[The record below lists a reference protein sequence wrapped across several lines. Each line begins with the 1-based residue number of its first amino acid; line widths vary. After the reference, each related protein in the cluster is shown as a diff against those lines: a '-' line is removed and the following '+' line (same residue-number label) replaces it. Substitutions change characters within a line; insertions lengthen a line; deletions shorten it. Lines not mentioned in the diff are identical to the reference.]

1 MNYSFKIKQGEFD
14 SRIVCIPAFADIT
27 LDGEEKTAEKKDELK
42 NDSLD
47 TNLFVSK
54 NAEIPA
60 TKNEK
65 LQKGNKISANDF
77 SKIQELGEV
86 VSQNQNANEISESI
100 DFKNAD
106 TILKN
111 DKKIKELAGENLE
124 NSDFVFAKNSEEVSN
139 LSLGEKSFD
148 NSNFNFKNQ
157 NQNNS
162 KNEDVTKQF
171 NDGALISL
179 KKLQEENVNVLIL
192 KERSPSCGYKK
203 IYDGTFSK
211 TIIDGNGV
219 FASLALKNGFTI
231 YTESDIENIIKK
243 NG

>member
-1 MNYSFKIKQGEFD
+1 MKVGVSACLVGKNTKYDGGNNYNKYVIEY
-14 SRIVCIPAFADIT
+14 
-27 LDGEEKTAEKKDELK
+27 LKDK
-42 NDSLD
+42 
-47 TNLFVSK
+47 
-54 NAEIPA
+54 
-60 TKNEK
+60 
-65 LQKGNKISANDF
+65 
-77 SKIQELGEV
+77 EV
-86 VSQNQNANEISESI
+86 VLICPEVFGGLPTPRIPSEQ
-100 DFKNAD
+100 
-106 TILKN
+106 LN
-111 DKKIKELAGENLE
+111 DKVI
-124 NSDFVFAKNSEEVSN
+124 
-139 LSLGEKSFD
+139 
-148 NSNFNFKNQ
+148 
-157 NQNNS
+157 NS

>member
-1 MNYSFKIKQGEFD
+1 MDIICRERSCVFNKGFSCTSKTILIGDKINCTDYQ
-14 SRIVCIPAFADIT
+14 
-27 LDGEEKTAEKKDELK
+27 KKDELK

-111 DKKIKELAGENLE
+111 DKKIKELAGDNLE
-124 NSDFVFAKNSEEVSN
+124 NSDFVFANNSEEVSN

-162 KNEDVTKQF
+162 KNESKISIKDLRTEISEELNRHVKSID
-171 NDGALISL
+171 NALQRVKRKLERYLEIREIS
-179 KKLQEENVNVLIL
+179 
-192 KERSPSCGYKK
+192 
-203 IYDGTFSK
+203 F
-211 TIIDGNGV
+211 
-219 FASLALKNGFTI
+219 
-231 YTESDIENIIKK
+231 
-243 NG
+243 

>member
-1 MNYSFKIKQGEFD
+1 MKVGVSACLVGKNTKYDGGNNYNEYVIEY
-14 SRIVCIPAFADIT
+14 
-27 LDGEEKTAEKKDELK
+27 LKDK
-42 NDSLD
+42 
-47 TNLFVSK
+47 
-54 NAEIPA
+54 
-60 TKNEK
+60 
-65 LQKGNKISANDF
+65 
-77 SKIQELGEV
+77 EV
-86 VSQNQNANEISESI
+86 VLICPEVFGGLPTPRIPSEQ
-100 DFKNAD
+100 
-106 TILKN
+106 LK
-111 DKKIKELAGENLE
+111 DKVI
-124 NSDFVFAKNSEEVSN
+124 
-139 LSLGEKSFD
+139 
-148 NSNFNFKNQ
+148 
-157 NQNNS
+157 NS

>member
-1 MNYSFKIKQGEFD
+1 MKVGVSACLVGKNTKYDGGNNYNEYVIEY
-14 SRIVCIPAFADIT
+14 
-27 LDGEEKTAEKKDELK
+27 LKDK
-42 NDSLD
+42 
-47 TNLFVSK
+47 
-54 NAEIPA
+54 
-60 TKNEK
+60 
-65 LQKGNKISANDF
+65 
-77 SKIQELGEV
+77 EV
-86 VSQNQNANEISESI
+86 VLICPEVFGGLPTPRIPSEQ
-100 DFKNAD
+100 
-106 TILKN
+106 LN
-111 DKKIKELAGENLE
+111 DKVI
-124 NSDFVFAKNSEEVSN
+124 
-139 LSLGEKSFD
+139 
-148 NSNFNFKNQ
+148 
-157 NQNNS
+157 NS

>member
-1 MNYSFKIKQGEFD
+1 MKVGVSACLVGKNTKYDGGNNYNKYVIEYLKDKDVILICPEVFGGLPTP
-14 SRIVCIPAFADIT
+14 RIP
-27 LDGEEKTAEKKDELK
+27 
-42 NDSLD
+42 
-47 TNLFVSK
+47 
-54 NAEIPA
+54 
-60 TKNEK
+60 
-65 LQKGNKISANDF
+65 
-77 SKIQELGEV
+77 
-86 VSQNQNANEISESI
+86 SEQ
-100 DFKNAD
+100 
-106 TILKN
+106 LN
-111 DKKIKELAGENLE
+111 DKVI
-124 NSDFVFAKNSEEVSN
+124 
-139 LSLGEKSFD
+139 
-148 NSNFNFKNQ
+148 
-157 NQNNS
+157 NS

-179 KKLQEENVNVLIL
+179 KKLQEENVTILIL

>member
-1 MNYSFKIKQGEFD
+1 MKVGVSACLVGKNTKYDGGNNYNEYVIEY
-14 SRIVCIPAFADIT
+14 
-27 LDGEEKTAEKKDELK
+27 LKDK
-42 NDSLD
+42 
-47 TNLFVSK
+47 
-54 NAEIPA
+54 
-60 TKNEK
+60 
-65 LQKGNKISANDF
+65 
-77 SKIQELGEV
+77 EV
-86 VSQNQNANEISESI
+86 VLICPEFFGGLPTPRIPSEQ
-100 DFKNAD
+100 
-106 TILKN
+106 LN
-111 DKKIKELAGENLE
+111 DKVI
-124 NSDFVFAKNSEEVSN
+124 
-139 LSLGEKSFD
+139 
-148 NSNFNFKNQ
+148 
-157 NQNNS
+157 NS
-162 KNEDVTKQF
+162 KKEDVTKQF

>member
-1 MNYSFKIKQGEFD
+1 MKVGVSACLVGKNTKYDGGNNYNEYVIEY
-14 SRIVCIPAFADIT
+14 
-27 LDGEEKTAEKKDELK
+27 LKDK
-42 NDSLD
+42 
-47 TNLFVSK
+47 
-54 NAEIPA
+54 
-60 TKNEK
+60 
-65 LQKGNKISANDF
+65 
-77 SKIQELGEV
+77 EV
-86 VSQNQNANEISESI
+86 VLICPEVFGGLPTPRIPSEQ
-100 DFKNAD
+100 
-106 TILKN
+106 LN
-111 DKKIKELAGENLE
+111 DKVI
-124 NSDFVFAKNSEEVSN
+124 
-139 LSLGEKSFD
+139 
-148 NSNFNFKNQ
+148 
-157 NQNNS
+157 NS

-243 NG
+243 TYLER